1 MSDLRPE
8 GIDIELGG
16 EKRNFL
22 FTLNVMDDL
31 QDEFDEEFDAVIGRL
46 ESKRE
51 LPKVLKR
58 IVAALINDDCERK
71 GKETKVTAR
80 EVGMMIAE
88 QNLLAVQIAVLKAY
102 GVSLPE
108 PDEDDFPNQESGQQ
122 E

>member
-1 MSDLRPE
+1 
-8 GIDIELGG
+8 
-16 EKRNFL
+16 
-22 FTLNVMDDL
+22 
-31 QDEFDEEFDAVIGRL
+31 
-46 ESKRE
+46 
-51 LPKVLKR
+51 
-58 IVAALINDDCERK
+58 VAALINDDCERK

-108 PDEDDFPNQESGQQ
+108 ANEDDFPNQESGQQ